1 VYAINP
7 NGTEKWTHATAG
19 EVESNVVV
27 DRTGGAYDG
36 YIYVGTDGGEVLQ
49 FSPNSATGTPEW
61 AFSVSPDIE
70 NAVALS
76 DDGSIVYALGE
87 NGTVYAINASN
98 GSSAWGSNPDTTGS
112 YHDSNPAVDTSGGP
126 YDGTIYIMQSDQ
138 DGSEGA
144 YLSSVKADGSGFNWE
159 RVPVK
164 DAAAGSP
171 SHTKSSPTVGPD
183 GSIYVGTDDNHL
195 YAINPGDGTVKW
207 RMNLG
212 ADVRS
217 SATIGVDGTIY
228 IGSDDNKVFS
238 ISNFALPR
246 NRKDLYITSTGAG
259 VNVQVAGEDVD
270 VDSADNWLAGT
281 ASKKRWAVRLEV
293 MRSLVANAFGNYEY
307 TLHSWV
313 RQCDQLDCSD
323 VLGTFYQDTRIEY
336 DAKVPQLAQTVE
348 LTVAEQFW
356 FTRFLFG
363 FTTATASG
371 AAQNAVIE
379 YFQLSF
385 IRPGD
390 PVIAA
395 DPNWP

>member
-1 VYAINP
+1 
-7 NGTEKWTHATAG
+7 
-19 EVESNVVV
+19 
-27 DRTGGAYDG
+27 
-36 YIYVGTDGGEVLQ
+36 
-49 FSPNSATGTPEW
+49 
-61 AFSVSPDIE
+61 
-70 NAVALS
+70 
-76 DDGSIVYALGE
+76 
-87 NGTVYAINASN
+87 
-98 GSSAWGSNPDTTGS
+98 
-112 YHDSNPAVDTSGGP
+112 
-126 YDGTIYIMQSDQ
+126 
-138 DGSEGA
+138 
-144 YLSSVKADGSGFNWE
+144 
-159 RVPVK
+159 
-164 DAAAGSP
+164 
-171 SHTKSSPTVGPD
+171 
-183 GSIYVGTDDNHL
+183 
-195 YAINPGDGTVKW
+195 
-207 RMNLG
+207 
-212 ADVRS
+212 
-217 SATIGVDGTIY
+217 
-228 IGSDDNKVFS
+228 
-238 ISNFALPR
+238 
-246 NRKDLYITSTGAG
+246 LYITSTGAG

-395 DPNWP
+395 DPDWP